1 MTDEVVE
8 NLAVAVFV
16 AVFFA
21 LVVAGCMWFASASYS
36 SQWSRSGFQTSWGPL
51 KGCTISTDGGKTFI
65 PDSNYR
71 KVADSRPALHLVCKV
86 VDKMSLALTGDVG
99 RYP

>member
-1 MTDEVVE
+1 MTRVPLLFIIELTLNTDEAR
-8 NLAVAVFV
+8 L
-16 AVFFA
+16 
-21 LVVAGCMWFASASYS
+21 LRKLLDLGLTLHL
-36 SQWSRSGFQTSWGPL
+36 G
-51 KGCTISTDGGKTFI
+51 
-65 PDSNYR
+65 